1 MKKILSLVLSLVL
14 VLTAVS
20 AFAEASASKT
30 NLNIPVVEDNAP
42 EVEVL
47 LPEEEIPAVAAVVES
62 LKAAADGG
70 DVLSAL
76 PEEIRAALPD
86 DQKNINEI
94 APIQFIGKEEEVKND
109 LVVTAKL
116 TTLYTPGEKVTVLL
130 IRVTVD
136 PIEWFAFEGTVQ
148 EDGSGQFV
156 IPADN
161 VKTFLNEDMAIAVVS
176 A

>member
-1 MKKILSLVLSLVL
+1 MKKILSLVLALVL

-20 AFAEASASKT
+20 VFAEASKT
-30 NLNIPVVEDNAP
+30 NHNIPVVEDNEP
-42 EVEVL
+42 EVVVV
-47 LPEEEIPAVAAVVES
+47 LPEEEIPAVTALVES
-62 LKAAADGG
+62 LKAAADAG

-76 PEEIRAALPD
+76 PEEIRAALPE
-86 DQKNINEI
+86 DQKTINEI

-109 LVVTAKL
+109 LVVTTKF

-130 IRVTVD
+130 ARVTAD

-148 EDGSGQFV
+148 EDGSVQFV
-156 IPADN
+156 IPADT

>member
-1 MKKILSLVLSLVL
+1 MKKILSLVLALVL

-20 AFAEASASKT
+20 VFAEASKT
-30 NLNIPVVEDNAP
+30 NINIPVVEDNAP
-42 EVEVL
+42 EVVVQ

-109 LVVTAKL
+109 LVVTTKF
-116 TTLYTPGEKVTVLL
+116 TTLYTSGEKVTVLL
-130 IRVTVD
+130 ARVNVD
-136 PIEWFAFEGTVQ
+136 PIEWFAFEGTGL
-148 EDGSGQFV
+148 EDGSVQFV
-156 IPADN
+156 IPADT

>member
-1 MKKILSLVLSLVL
+1 MKKILALVLALAL

-20 AFAEASASKT
+20 AFAEASKT
-30 NLNIPVVEDNAP
+30 IIDIPQVEVDAA

-47 LPEEEIPAVAAVVES
+47 LPEEEIPAVAALVES

-76 PEEIRAALPD
+76 PEEIRAALPE

-109 LVVTAKL
+109 LVITTKF

-130 IRVTVD
+130 ARVNVD
-136 PIEWFAFEGTVQ
+136 PVEWFAFEGTVQ
-148 EDGSGQFV
+148 DDGSVQFV
-156 IPADN
+156 IPADT

>member
-1 MKKILSLVLSLVL
+1 MKKILALVLALAL

-20 AFAEASASKT
+20 AFAEASKT

-76 PEEIRAALPD
+76 PEEIRAALPE

-94 APIQFIGKEEEVKND
+94 APIQFIGKEEEIKND
-109 LVVTAKL
+109 LVITTKF

-130 IRVTVD
+130 ARVNVD
-136 PIEWFAFEGTVQ
+136 PVEWFAFEGTVQ
-148 EDGSGQFV
+148 DDGSVQFV
-156 IPADN
+156 IPADT

>member
-1 MKKILSLVLSLVL
+1 MKKILALVLALAL

-20 AFAEASASKT
+20 AFAEASKT
-30 NLNIPVVEDNAP
+30 NVNIPVVEDNAP

-62 LKAAADGG
+62 LKAAADAG

-76 PEEIRAALPD
+76 PEEIRAALPE
-86 DQKNINEI
+86 DQKTINEI
-94 APIQFIGKEEEVKND
+94 APIQFIGKEEKVKHD
-109 LVVTAKL
+109 LVVKIKF

-130 IRVTVD
+130 ARVTVD
-136 PIEWFAFEGTVQ
+136 PIKWFAFEGTVQ
-148 EDGSGQFV
+148 EDGSVQFV
-156 IPADN
+156 VPADT

>member
-1 MKKILSLVLSLVL
+1 MKKILSLVLALVL

-20 AFAEASASKT
+20 VFAEASKT
-30 NLNIPVVEDNAP
+30 NYNIPVVEDNAP
-42 EVEVL
+42 EVVVQ

-76 PEEIRAALPD
+76 PEEIRAALPE

-109 LVVTAKL
+109 LVITTKF

-130 IRVTVD
+130 ARVNVD
-136 PIEWFAFEGTVQ
+136 PVEWFAFEGTVQ
-148 EDGSGQFV
+148 EDGSVQFV
-156 IPADN
+156 IPADT

>member
-1 MKKILSLVLSLVL
+1 MKKILSLVLAMVL

-20 AFAEASASKT
+20 AFAEASKT

-42 EVEVL
+42 EVEVM

-76 PEEIRAALPD
+76 PEEIRAALPE

-94 APIQFIGKEEEVKND
+94 APIQFIGKEEEIKND
-109 LVVTAKL
+109 LVVTTKF

-130 IRVTVD
+130 ARVNVD
-136 PIEWFAFEGTVQ
+136 PVEWFAFEGTVQ
-148 EDGSGQFV
+148 EDGSVQFV
-156 IPADN
+156 IPADT
-161 VKTFLNEDMAIAVVS
+161 VKTFLNEDMAVAVVS

>member
-1 MKKILSLVLSLVL
+1 MKKILSLVLALVL

-20 AFAEASASKT
+20 VFAEASKT

-42 EVEVL
+42 EVDVL

-76 PEEIRAALPD
+76 PEEIRAALPE

-116 TTLYTPGEKVTVLL
+116 TTLYTPGKKVTVLL
-130 IRVTVD
+130 ARVTGD
-136 PIEWFAFEGTVQ
+136 TIEWFTFEGTVQ
-148 EDGSGQFV
+148 EDGSVQFV
-156 IPADN
+156 IPAGT
-161 VKTFLNEDMAIAVVS
+161 VKTFLNEDMTIAVVS

>member
-1 MKKILSLVLSLVL
+1 MKKILSLVLAMVL

-20 AFAEASASKT
+20 AFAEASKT

-42 EVEVL
+42 EVEVM

-76 PEEIRAALPD
+76 PEEIRAALPE

-94 APIQFIGKEEEVKND
+94 APIQFIGKEN
-109 LVVTAKL
+109 
-116 TTLYTPGEKVTVLL
+116 
-130 IRVTVD
+130 
-136 PIEWFAFEGTVQ
+136 
-148 EDGSGQFV
+148 
-156 IPADN
+156 
-161 VKTFLNEDMAIAVVS
+161 
-176 A
+176 

>member
-1 MKKILSLVLSLVL
+1 MKKILSLVLALVL

-20 AFAEASASKT
+20 VFAEASKT
-30 NLNIPVVEDNAP
+30 NYNIPVVEDNAP
-42 EVEVL
+42 EVVVQ

-109 LVVTAKL
+109 LVITTKF

-130 IRVTVD
+130 ARVNVD
-136 PIEWFAFEGTVQ
+136 PVEWFAFEGTVQ
-148 EDGSGQFV
+148 DDGSVQYV
-156 IPADN
+156 IPADM

>member
-1 MKKILSLVLSLVL
+1 MKKILSLVLALVL

-20 AFAEASASKT
+20 VFAEASKT
-30 NLNIPVVEDNAP
+30 NQNIPVVEDNAP
-42 EVEVL
+42 EVVVQ
-47 LPEEEIPAVAAVVES
+47 LPEEEVPAVAALVES

-76 PEEIRAALPD
+76 PEEIRAALPA
-86 DQKNINEI
+86 DQKTINEI

-109 LVVTAKL
+109 LVVTTKF
-116 TTLYTPGEKVTVLL
+116 TTLYTPGAKVTVLL
-130 IRVTVD
+130 ARVTVD
-136 PIEWFAFEGTVQ
+136 PIEWLAFEGTVQ
-148 EDGSGQFV
+148 EDGSVQFV
-156 IPADN
+156 IPADT